1 MSKVI
6 VISDTVYSELRKM
19 KKDTSFSKMIE
30 ALIQSNDKKGDIGQ
44 LERFFGVL
52 SMKDAASWK
61 KEVNRGRRAFGKSRL
76 S

>member
-6 VISDTVYSELRKM
+6 VISDTVYSELQRM

-30 ALIQSNDKKGDIGQ
+30 ALIQGKGNRGDIGQ
-44 LERFFGVL
+44 LEKFFGVL
-52 SMKDAASWK
+52 SKRDAAAWK
-61 KEVNRGRRAFGKSRL
+61 KEVNQGRRAFGKSRL